1 MRKLLYTMTLIPAL
15 LLFAPVLMADGA
27 TDQGNQEK
35 AARAEY
41 EAMLEKAEMARME
54 AETARAGALRAAEM
68 AREMAHEH
76 EQMARQDAE
85 RLHVDEQEVA
95 RQREM
100 ERAEMERAREELS
113 RAHRDLREASRE
125 VARAHRDLARSGE
138 EFEITTEINLGDRAV
153 IGVVLGKQTDQ
164 GVEII
169 GVSPDGPAERAG
181 LQPGDVLQ
189 SIKGQDLVNNEEA
202 RQTVFRAMRE
212 VGDGEELVVVVN
224 RAGQPLEYTVTAE
237 QREPR
242 GWQSVIRIPEA
253 PEDVEA
259 LERHHVI
266 VERIEIPEIDEEAL
280 AAKIADLSERI
291 ESRQYR
297 FITEDG
303 ENVQEFEFEGF
314 SDFGGQAL
322 SEANIWFGLPQAH
335 GLEFTSINKDLGRYF
350 KTDRGVL
357 VIKAKEGNAYELL
370 SGDVILSVGSSEVN
384 SPSDMM
390 RALRDVEP
398 GSEIAIEI
406 KRDRKN
412 RTLKVVVPENRL
424 GFRGLET
431 AIPGL
436 APGPHPFPHDSSDA
450 D

>member
-1 MRKLLYTMTLIPAL
+1 MRKLLFTITLMPAL
-15 LLFAPVLMADGA
+15 LFFTDTVMAGDASEKGA
-27 TDQGNQEK
+27 REHT
-35 AARAEY
+35 ARAEY
-41 EAMLEKAEMARME
+41 ESMLEEAEKARME
-54 AETARAGALRAAEM
+54 AETARAGAVRAAEL
-68 AREMAHEH
+68 AREMAQEH
-76 EQMARQDAE
+76 ERMARDDAE
-85 RLHVDEQEVA
+85 RLRVDKQEVA
-95 RQREM
+95 RERELQR
-100 ERAEMERAREELS
+100 ADMERAREELS

-138 EFEITTEINLGDRAV
+138 EFEIMKEINLGDRAV

-189 SIKGQDLVNNEEA
+189 SIKGQNVVNDEEA
-202 RQTVFRAMRE
+202 RQTVFHAMRD

-237 QREPR
+237 LREPR
-242 GWQSVIRIPEA
+242 SWQSVIRIPEA
-253 PEDVEA
+253 FETLDGPDSP
-259 LERHHVI
+259 HVF
-266 VERIEIPEIDEEAL
+266 VERIEVPEIDEEAL
-280 AAKIADLSERI
+280 AARIADLSDRL

-303 ENVQEFEFEGF
+303 ENMQEFDFEGL
-314 SDFGGQAL
+314 SDFGGHAL

-335 GLEFTSINKDLGRYF
+335 GLELTSINEDLGRYF

-357 VIKAKEGNAYELL
+357 VIKAKDGNAYELL

-406 KRDRKN
+406 KRDRKS

-424 GFRGLET
+424 GFH
-431 AIPGL
+431 IPHNSG
-436 APGPHPFPHDSSDA
+436 DTD
-450 D
+450 